1 MFKYGKLRPTTFEL
15 RQQHVYSVVVVRSQF
30 LNKSKNINSS
40 TAKLFI
46 RATVITTVN
55 YGLVRSVRLST
66 VYYSLVWLH
75 HTTAYYGQCDQA
87 LKACPYPR
95 SKSKITRVTFVKEV
109 NMVLLIF
116 KTVYHKAFI
125 FHMLFGLGENMS
137 PGVFKFTR
145 SKVKV
150 TWVTFVV
157 NFVNSFY

>member
-75 HTTAYYGQCDQA
+75 HTTAYYG
-87 LKACPYPR
+87 
-95 SKSKITRVTFVKEV
+95 
-109 NMVLLIF
+109 
-116 KTVYHKAFI
+116 
-125 FHMLFGLGENMS
+125 
-137 PGVFKFTR
+137 
-145 SKVKV
+145 
-150 TWVTFVV
+150 
-157 NFVNSFY
+157 